1 MNNLDIVNLIEK
13 NPITILSNT
22 YNNKLLIKIKE
33 SFTESQQQLF
43 IASFYCYL
51 NYDEKN
57 DFVIDLDNIW
67 QWLGF
72 SQKARSK
79 ELLIKNFINNIDY
92 KIMTNLQKNNDT
104 QGGHNKEIIMLN
116 IKTFKL
122 LCIKASTKKANEI
135 HEYFVNLE
143 KILQDVIKEES
154 NELKLQLDKI
164 NLKLTNTENKLSKTT
179 ELEKEKILLREF
191 GTIGS
196 LVYII
201 KVKTIENGEYV
212 IKIGES
218 RKGILARYNE
228 HKTNYGDFLLLDCFI
243 VKRSKDFEKFIH
255 EKIKENKYKKLIGH
269 ENEMELFLV
278 GKKLSYSTLLH
289 IIETNIK
296 YYNEYCDNE
305 VEILKLENEKLK
317 SLININDSENINK
330 FIQEIVNTNKILLDK
345 INNLENIVI
354 EEFKNNKINSKPV
367 NNFNEILPTIG
378 PRLQQINPDNFN
390 LVKVYET
397 VSELLKVNNKIKRS
411 SLDKAIMENTIYDG
425 FRWLYVDRSLD
436 PNIIYNID
444 DTKKTKIQNLGYI
457 AKLNSNK
464 TEILN
469 VYLDRKSASILNNY
483 PSDASLDCHV
493 KNFTITNGNYYI
505 LYDKCSNELK
515 ENFIIKNKG
524 EPILYKDGIGQ
535 YNDKN
540 ILIKEFVCKNN
551 CCKTL
556 GISDKTLNKALTKN
570 IAYNSYY
577 YKHLASKLKCL

>member
-196 LVYII
+196 LIYII
-201 KVKTIENGEYV
+201 KVKTFENGEYV

-218 RKGILARYNE
+218 RKGVLARYNE
-228 HKTNYGDFLLLDCFI
+228 HKTNYGDILLLDCFI

-345 INNLENIVI
+345 INNLENIVT

-367 NNFNEILPTIG
+367 NNFNEILPTVG

>member
-164 NLKLTNTENKLSKTT
+164 NLKLTNSQIELSKTK
-179 ELEKEKILLREF
+179 ELEKEKVLLREF

-196 LVYII
+196 LIYII
-201 KVKTIENGEYV
+201 KVKTFENGEYV

-218 RKGILARYNE
+218 RKGVLARYNE
-228 HKTNYGDFLLLDCFI
+228 HKTNYGDILLLDCFI
-243 VKRSKDFEKFIH
+243 VKRSNDFEKFIH

-345 INNLENIVI
+345 INNLENIVT

-367 NNFNEILPTIG
+367 NNFNEILPTVG